1 MEKRKTQ
8 ELSKTKLSIQI
19 QVSFWFTSLFC
30 KRVKRFFSRNA
41 RLGVFNFGD
50 RRKHKTKT
58 SWTVKIFFFR
68 GTKIIIFLIRFFVM
82 RYIYFLKTAMA
93 CVVLCTRARNL
104 ALSPKRTPPSL
115 YNVSTCVLVWILFI
129 TYFPACTRV
138 WRHDN
143 IFVRLFNFDNNPEK
157 FKSIKLKVT
166 INQHA
171 TVDSALSFRLTYH
184 LNAFLGSFELID
196 ALPIWIST
204 IS

>member
-1 MEKRKTQ
+1 MNCEN
-8 ELSKTKLSIQI
+8 
-19 QVSFWFTSLFC
+19 FLFSWYENHN
-30 KRVKRFFSRNA
+30 FFNPIFRNA
-41 RLGVFNFGD
+41 LHLLLDDRDGLCGSLHSSEKLGSD
-50 RRKHKTKT
+50 
-58 SWTVKIFFFR
+58 S
-68 GTKIIIFLIRFFVM
+68 
-82 RYIYFLKTAMA
+82 LKG
-93 CVVLCTRARNL
+93 R
-104 ALSPKRTPPSL
+104 SL

-129 TYFPACTRV
+129 IYFPACTRV

-171 TVDSALSFRLTYH
+171 TVDSALRIRLTYD